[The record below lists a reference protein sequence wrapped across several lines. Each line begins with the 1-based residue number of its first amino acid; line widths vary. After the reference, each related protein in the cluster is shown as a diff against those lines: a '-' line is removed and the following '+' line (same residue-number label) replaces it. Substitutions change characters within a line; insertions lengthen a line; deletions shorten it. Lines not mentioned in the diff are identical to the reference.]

1 MFFTGTFSI
10 EDSFLNTAQ
19 KPHDEHHPYDDD
31 VISRIAEDDITII
44 MNDITAKDGFVANVG
59 DTVTIHIREKYLNTA
74 VTVEII
80 KKKFGLSEEHGVKS
94 VSVVPFSGWEKETK
108 QE

>member
-31 VISRIAEDDITII
+31 VISRIAEDEIALMMCDF
-44 MNDITAKDGFVANVG
+44 TAKDGFVSNVG
-59 DTVTIHIREKYLNTA
+59 DTVTIHIREEYLIYAATI
-74 VTVEII
+74 EII
-80 KKKFGLSEEHGVKS
+80 KKKFCLSEENGVKS
-94 VSVVPFSGWEKETK
+94 VSVVPFSGWEHFKAN
-108 QE
+108 

>member
-31 VISRIAEDDITII
+31 VVSRIAEDNIAFIMKNITG
-44 MNDITAKDGFVANVG
+44 KDGFVSNVG
-59 DTVTIHIREKYLNTA
+59 DMVTIHIKEEYLIYTA
-74 VTVEII
+74 NIEII
-80 KKKFGLSEEHGVKS
+80 KKRFCLSEENGVKT
-94 VSVVPFSGWEKETK
+94 VSVVPFSGWENELKE
-108 QE
+108 Q